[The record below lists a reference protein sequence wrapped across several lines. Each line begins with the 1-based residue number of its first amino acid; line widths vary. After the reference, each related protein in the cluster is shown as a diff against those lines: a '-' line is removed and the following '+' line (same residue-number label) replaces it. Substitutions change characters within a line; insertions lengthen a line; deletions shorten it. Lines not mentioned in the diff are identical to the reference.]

1 MRQITITQEG
11 AMLKFEANE
20 GIILPDLLEMVLNTI
35 RTVAHQTI
43 ESCPEEHQDDIRADI
58 YDMINSGISHILN
71 EISPPDTD
79 LELTE
84 AAILLAQNSIIEE
97 ATARQVPISQ
107 IYKEMNKKAAALVDD
122 LKSQSNARALS

>member
-1 MRQITITQEG
+1 MKQITITQEG

-35 RTVAHQTI
+35 RTAAHQTL
-43 ESCPEEHQDDIRADI
+43 ESCPEEQKEDIRADI
-58 YDMINSGISHILN
+58 YDMINRGISHILN

-84 AAILLAQNSIIEE
+84 AAILLAQNAIIEE

-107 IYKEMNKKAAALVDD
+107 IYKEMNEKAAALVDD
-122 LKSQSNARALS
+122 LKQNNARAMS